1 MHRCFPEA
9 TSVGNGPDEK
19 QHLIPASTSV
29 LLSLV
34 RDWNPGAL
42 AAVWNICIHTHLSQ
56 LGSRAEKTALS
67 RGLRNISVIQ
77 IQGWVPWGRGR
88 HSAKSSQE
96 EALVGG
102 REGEERS
109 RLQSVFGS
117 CSISF
122 CPLP

>member
-42 AAVWNICIHTHLSQ
+42 AAIWNICIHTHLSQ

-67 RGLRNISVIQ
+67 RGVEEHLGDPDTGLGSLG
-77 IQGWVPWGRGR
+77 QGPAQR
-88 HSAKSSQE
+88 
-96 EALVGG
+96 
-102 REGEERS
+102 
-109 RLQSVFGS
+109 
-117 CSISF
+117 
-122 CPLP
+122 